1 MGFAAGLWS
10 ALQRDLPLLF
20 APIILILT
28 ATVMLWPGD
37 LFVPRGEK
45 RRWAVVTIL
54 VLLVAAIFVARAP
67 MGSGFSAMFTVDG
80 LTKGFQ

>member
-1 MGFAAGLWS
+1 MPFAAGLWG

-20 APIILILT
+20 PQIILIVT

-45 RRWAVVTIL
+45 RRWAFVTI
-54 VLLVAAIFVARAP
+54 
-67 MGSGFSAMFTVDG
+67 SAHQTISRVSSP
-80 LTKGFQ
+80 